1 MAVATLPSRLMA
13 HRLGRAARIGLG
25 LAVLAAIGLVIAGSA
40 RLFAQIEGDRG
51 IAPVAVTNDIEVGG
65 IDVNVTGKSADEARN
80 SGWAEARRKAW
91 IKLGGSAMPDGQ
103 LDSLV
108 SAIVVEQEQ
117 IGPRRYIA
125 RLGVVFDRA
134 RAGQYVGTGDGG
146 PATHSAPMLTV
157 PVLYSGGTAQVY
169 EVRGPWQNAWAQFKA
184 GSSGIDYVRPSGG
197 GGDSLLMNA
206 GQTGR
211 RSRSWWSNIL
221 SSFNASDTLFP
232 IARLER
238 QWPGG
243 PIRGTFTARYGPDN
257 NFLGS
262 FTLNANDEA
271 ALPAMLNEAV
281 KRIDRLYNDALS
293 KGMLRPDPTLNAQP
307 VLDPALAAL
316 IAAAVKADAA
326 ASPTDSPTA
335 GTTPGAVT
343 SPSPPTPTPTVEAKV
358 TAITVQFASPDA
370 RAVDSA
376 LSSVRSVPGVRG
388 ASTTS
393 LAMGGT
399 SVMRVSFAGSLEDLR
414 DALRARGW
422 SVSAGSNALSIR
434 R

>member
-1 MAVATLPSRLMA
+1 MVVATPPSSLMA
-13 HRLGRAARIGLG
+13 HRHGRAAQIGFG
-25 LAVLAAIGLVIAGSA
+25 LVVLAAIGLAIAGPA

-51 IAPVAVTNDIEVGG
+51 IAPVAVTNDIEVSG
-65 IDVNVTGKSADEARN
+65 IDVNVTGKNADEARN
-80 SGWAEARRKAW
+80 SGWVEAKRKAW
-91 IKLGGSAMPDGQ
+91 IKLGGAAMPDGQ

-134 RAGQYVGTGDGG
+134 RAGQYVGSGDGG
-146 PATHSAPMLTV
+146 PSTHSAPMLTL
-157 PVLYSGGTAQVY
+157 PVLYSGGTVQVY

-184 GSSGIDYVRPSGG
+184 GASGIDYVRPAGG

-232 IARLER
+232 VARLER

-257 NFLGS
+257 NYLGS

-271 ALPAMLNEAV
+271 GLPAMLNEAV
-281 KRIDRLYNDALS
+281 KRLDGLYNDALS
-293 KGMLRPDPTLNAQP
+293 KGLLRPDPTLNAQP
-307 VLDPALAAL
+307 TLDPAIAAL
-316 IAAAVKADAA
+316 IAAAAKADAA
-326 ASPTDSPTA
+326 ANPADGPLTVA
-335 GTTPGAVT
+335 TPGAAT
-343 SPSPPTPTPTVEAKV
+343 PAPTPTPTPTVEAKI
-358 TAITVQFASPDA
+358 TSITVQFASPDA
-370 RAVDSA
+370 KAVDSA

-388 ASTTS
+388 ASTSS

-399 SVMRVSFAGSLEDLR
+399 SVMRVSFAGSLDDLR